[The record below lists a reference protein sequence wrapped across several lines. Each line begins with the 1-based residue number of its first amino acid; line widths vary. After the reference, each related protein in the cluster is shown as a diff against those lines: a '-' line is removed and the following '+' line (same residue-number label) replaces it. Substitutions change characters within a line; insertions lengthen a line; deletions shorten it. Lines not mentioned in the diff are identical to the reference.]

1 MERTPT
7 RLRQTLTDVFA
18 NRVVYD
24 DPTRDRRRE
33 EVLCLEPV
41 DRALPIVGETM
52 ERVGRDEAAEQRR
65 GLEDRPLV
73 LRQRAPDF
81 AVQIAGH
88 LPAHARTGLRRERQ
102 EDGVA
107 ARRARGSLERDVVS
121 RESLRPEQGQR

>member
-41 DRALPIVGETM
+41 DRALPLVGETM

-65 GLEDRPLV
+65 GLEDRSLV
-73 LRQRAPDF
+73 LRQRTPDL
-81 AVQIAGH
+81 ALQVAGH
-88 LPAHARTGLRRERQ
+88 FPARAGPRLRRERQ

-107 ARRARGSLERDVVS
+107 ARGARGSVERDVVPCDS
-121 RESLRPEQGQR
+121 FRADE